1 MVYNDFVCQINLPAE
16 KHALTPFPLLEKRK
30 GRSPIKKKVFQDKL
44 IADLRELIVTSAEL
58 YGDKPRYVYKDKKSR
73 EEVVFTYNDFLREMN
88 QTGTAFEAL
97 GLGGK
102 TVAVIG
108 ETHPAYVV
116 TYYAVV
122 NGNGIIVP
130 LDKEINDDELV
141 NFLKRSHAEA
151 VVYTASLNDRMEALA
166 PRMEG
171 IRYRIAVDP
180 MNDNTA
186 EGYLTWQ
193 ALQELGASEL
203 LKGNRSYLDLELDR
217 EKPCALLFTSG
228 TTGTSKGILLS
239 QKNLAAACNSSC
251 LSMYHLN
258 NESVFLSVLP
268 INHTYEMT
276 CGHLA
281 AANKGA
287 TTYINDS
294 IKYVVKNLA
303 NSQPT
308 AMLFVPLF
316 VETLHKR
323 IWDTIEKKGMTK
335 KVKKAIKLSN
345 GLRKVGIDLRKR
357 FFGQITAVF
366 GGRLESIVCGGAPL
380 DQRLIDDFDAF
391 GIPILNGYGITE
403 CSPLVSVNL
412 LGKARPGTVGTLV
425 ERCEAKVILDE
436 GQDTGEILVKGDN
449 VMLGYFED
457 PEATAAAFTEDGWFR
472 TGDVGFIDEEG
483 YIHITGRKKNIIILS
498 NGKNI
503 YPEEIEQY
511 LAPISLIA
519 ECVVVGRT
527 NANGEVVL
535 TALIYPDPEQTEGMT
550 SEEVYDKLKE
560 EVNEVNKALPVF
572 KQIHEVEIRDTE
584 FEKTTTKKIKRYKIH

>member
-1 MVYNDFVCQINLPAE
+1 M
-16 KHALTPFPLLEKRK
+16 RK
-30 GRSPIKKKVFQDKL
+30 ERGFIKKKAFQDKL

-58 YGDKPRYVYKDKKSR
+58 YGDKPRYVYKDRKTH
-73 EEVVFTYNDFLREMN
+73 EEVVYTYNDFLREMN
-88 QTGTAFEAL
+88 NAGTAFSSM
-97 GLGGK
+97 GLGGR

-108 ETHPAYVV
+108 ETHPVYVT

-122 NGNGIIVP
+122 NGNGVIVP
-130 LDKEINDDELV
+130 LDKEIGDDELV

-151 VVYTASLNDRMEALA
+151 LVFTGPLHDRIAALA
-166 PRMEG
+166 PRLPE
-171 IRYRIAVDP
+171 IRLFVSADEECGEERF
-180 MNDNTA
+180 
-186 EGYLTWQ
+186 LSW
-193 ALQELGASEL
+193 QELQKIGAEEIE
-203 LKGNRSYLDLELDR
+203 KGNRDYLDLAIDR

-251 LSMYHLN
+251 LAMYHLS
-258 NESVFLSVLP
+258 NESVLLSVLP

-303 NSQPT
+303 HCQPT

-335 KVKKAIKLSN
+335 KVKKAIRISN
-345 GLRKVGIDLRKR
+345 QLRRVGIDLRKK
-357 FFGQITAVF
+357 FFGEITGVF
-366 GGRLESIVCGGAPL
+366 GGRLGSIVCGGAPL

-412 LGKARPGTVGTLV
+412 LGKERSGTVGPPV
-425 ERCEAKVILDE
+425 DHCEVKIALDE
-436 GQDTGEILVKGDN
+436 GQTTGEILVKGDN

-472 TGDVGFIDEEG
+472 TGDVGYLDEEG
-483 YIHITGRKKNIIILS
+483 YIYITGRKKNIIILS

-511 LAPISLIA
+511 LSPISLIA

-535 TALIYPDPEQTEGMT
+535 TALVYPNEELTEGMT
-550 SEEVYDKLKE
+550 PEEVYGKLKE
-560 EVNEVNKALPVF
+560 EINGVNKDLPVF
-572 KQIHEVEIRDTE
+572 KQIHEVEVRDTE
-584 FEKTTTKKIKRYKIH
+584 FEKTTTKKIKRYKVH